1 MTHMG
6 QDEMEHTT
14 AELDALRER
23 YQQMARLLT
32 GDPDAQAECSY
43 CHQQVDL
50 GEALMTAHISG
61 VLAHVQC
68 PVDALEQILETA
80 GPSSDFD
87 FSDFASA
94 VDRRVESAPAP
105 GAVAGEI
112 VVQNAA

>member
-1 MTHMG
+1 MTQMG
-6 QDEMEHTT
+6 QDETEHSK

-61 VLAHVQC
+61 VLAHLQC
-68 PVDALEQILETA
+68 PQDALEQILKTA
-80 GPSSDFD
+80 GPSSEFDFD
-87 FSDFASA
+87 GFATA
-94 VDRRVESAPAP
+94 VDRRVKSVPAP
-105 GAVAGEI
+105 SATSGEI
-112 VVQNAA
+112 VMNDAA